1 MKITYYGHSCF
12 AIEVNGSHILFD
24 PYITP
29 NENAAHIDID
39 SIKADYICVS
49 HAHADHTADLELM
62 ANKTGAKIIGSW
74 ELVTHFG
81 QMGYDNGHPMNFGGS
96 YNFDFGK
103 LHFLQAAHTSSFPD
117 GKYGGAAGGFLIEAE
132 GQMIYYSGDT
142 GLMNDMK
149 LFGEIYKIDYA
160 ILPIGGNFTMD
171 ADQAMICSDFIK
183 CNKIIGVHYNT
194 FPLLKINEQEAVK
207 KFSSKGKT
215 LVLLTIGA
223 QMDLE

>member
-1 MKITYYGHSCF
+1 
-12 AIEVNGSHILFD
+12 
-24 PYITP
+24 
-29 NENAAHIDID
+29 
-39 SIKADYICVS
+39 
-49 HAHADHTADLELM
+49 
-62 ANKTGAKIIGSW
+62 
-74 ELVTHFG
+74 
-81 QMGYDNGHPMNFGGS
+81 
-96 YNFDFGK
+96 
-103 LHFLQAAHTSSFPD
+103 
-117 GKYGGAAGGFLIEAE
+117 
-132 GQMIYYSGDT
+132 MIYYSGDT